1 MAVSFFNKSEGLGV
15 MKTYC
20 AFLRGV
26 NVNGKTMKMAEACDV
41 LKQAGLAGAVS
52 VLASGNLIFQSD
64 RPQSELRGLLERA
77 LSEHYNDD
85 VHLFIKSS
93 DEVSVILT
101 SVPYNEDSGLHIY
114 TFICEAGFEDVLLK
128 EFMKIT
134 PSDKESAEIQ
144 NGLFYWRCR
153 KGATLDSGFSK
164 ILGRKDMKEKFTSR
178 NIGTIA
184 KIVAKMNI

>member
-1 MAVSFFNKSEGLGV
+1 

-41 LKQAGLAGAVS
+41 LKLASLVGVVS
-52 VLASGNLIFQSD
+52 VLTSGNLIFQSD
-64 RPQSELRGLLERA
+64 RPQNELKGLLERT
-77 LSEHYNDD
+77 LSEHYSNDI
-85 VHLFIKSS
+85 HLFIKSS
-93 DEVSVILT
+93 DEVSAILAA
-101 SVPYNEDSGLHIY
+101 VPFDEDSELHIY
-114 TFICEAGFEDVLLK
+114 TFICEAGFEDILLK
-128 EFMKIT
+128 EFIKTT

-144 NGLFYWRCR
+144 NGFFYWRCP
-153 KGATLDSGFSK
+153 KGATLDSSFSK
-164 ILGRKDMKEKFTSR
+164 ILGRRDMKEKFTSR

>member
-1 MAVSFFNKSEGLGV
+1 

-41 LKQAGLAGAVS
+41 LKQAGFAGVSS

-64 RPQSELRGLLERA
+64 RPQSELRCILERS
-77 LSEHYNDD
+77 LSERYSDD
-85 VHLFIKSS
+85 VRLFVKSS
-93 DEVSVILT
+93 DEISDVIAA
-101 SVPYNEDSGLHIY
+101 VPYDEEPELHIY
-114 TFICEAGFEDVLLK
+114 AFICEAGFEEVLLK

-134 PSDKESAEIQ
+134 PSEKESAEIH
-144 NGLFYWRCR
+144 NGFFYWRCR

-164 ILGRKDMKEKFTSR
+164 ILGRKDMKGKFTSR

-184 KIVAKMNI
+184 KIAAKMNIYTSNGHKLPSLRA

>member
-1 MAVSFFNKSEGLGV
+1 

-41 LKQAGLAGAVS
+41 LKQAGLVGVVS

-77 LSEHYNDD
+77 LSAHYGGD
-85 VHLFIKSS
+85 VHLFIKNS
-93 DEVSVILT
+93 DEVSAILAA
-101 SVPYNEDSGLHIY
+101 VPYNEDPELHIY

-134 PSDKESAEIQ
+134 PSDKESADIQ

-153 KGATLDSGFSK
+153 KGTTLDSGFSK
-164 ILGRKDMKEKFTSR
+164 MLGRKDMKEKFTSR

-184 KIVAKMNI
+184 KIAAKMRQ

>member
-1 MAVSFFNKSEGLGV
+1 

-26 NVNGKTMKMAEACDV
+26 NVNGKTMKMVETCDI
-41 LKQAGLAGAVS
+41 LKQAGFLGVIS
-52 VLASGNLIFQSD
+52 VLASGNLIFQTDKS
-64 RPQSELRGLLERA
+64 QSELKGLLESS
-77 LSEHYNDD
+77 LSDYYNDD

-93 DEVSVILT
+93 DEVSAILT
-101 SVPYNEDSGLHIY
+101 AAPYNDDSELQIY
-114 TFICEAGFEDVLLK
+114 SFICEAGFEVVLLK
-128 EFMKIT
+128 EFTKIT
-134 PSDKESAEIQ
+134 PSDKESAEIK

>member
-1 MAVSFFNKSEGLGV
+1 MPSNYHVGGLTV
-15 MKTYC
+15 KAYC

-26 NVNGKTMKMAEACDV
+26 NVNGKTMKMAETCDV
-41 LKQAGLAGAVS
+41 LKQAGFVGVLS

-64 RPQSELRGLLERA
+64 RPQSELRGLLESS

-93 DEVSVILT
+93 DEVSALLAAT
-101 SVPYNEDSGLHIY
+101 PYNEDSELHIY
-114 TFICEAGFEDVLLK
+114 TFICEAGFEDVLFK
-128 EFMKIT
+128 EYMKIT
-134 PSDKESAEIQ
+134 PSDKESAEIK

-164 ILGRKDMKEKFTSR
+164 ILSRKDMKEKFTSR

-184 KIVAKMNI
+184 KIAAKMNI